1 MAWRYA
7 DPVAGVIE
15 RSSAVFDRGP
25 GAERIAYF
33 SDAVYAIALT
43 LLVVDLKIPDGATSA
58 ADVMAQEWPSYLGF
72 ALSFVIISISWIGH
86 HRRFRVIVRH
96 DVGLIVINL
105 VLLFGIASVPFPT
118 ALLAEFSPQPVAVA
132 LYAAAVAFILLA
144 QLATWVY
151 ARRQNLL
158 STVVDEGMYW
168 NVVWNVLPTPVLF
181 LLSIPIAFVF
191 GGQIAMYTWLAL
203 IVIGPI
209 SGRMVARAI
218 DARIPAPDPD
228 LETASSPP
236 SD

>member
-1 MAWRYA
+1 M
-7 DPVAGVIE
+7 AGVIE

-132 LYAAAVAFILLA
+132 LNCLTTQWSAPPARPRLQLA
-144 QLATWVY
+144 QWHCRSACTC
-151 ARRQNLL
+151 A
-158 STVVDEGMYW
+158 
-168 NVVWNVLPTPVLF
+168 PP
-181 LLSIPIAFVF
+181 
-191 GGQIAMYTWLAL
+191 
-203 IVIGPI
+203 
-209 SGRMVARAI
+209 
-218 DARIPAPDPD
+218 PAPSRRI
-228 LETASSPP
+228 LGRLAHGGLRTRYASTAKRCWSFACPSPFRR
-236 SD
+236 